1 MHPSGDHMHDLREG
15 ATLAKGWLETLL
27 HYWDRLDDRR
37 KREMVA
43 AALFGADGMAASLE
57 RLDGREPSDIRLP
70 HDRVPDGYLGLIE
83 DAS

>member
-1 MHPSGDHMHDLREG
+1 MQKTGDHMHDLREG

-43 AALFGADGMAASLE
+43 AALFGAGEMVVAFE
-57 RLDGREPSDIRLP
+57 RLDGREPHEIRLP
-70 HDRVPDGYLGLIE
+70 NDRVPDELLTLIE